1 MSSSSSAAVLTE
13 SFDFDLHLENDKPV
27 GFFNRLRLP
36 QMYAIA
42 FCILLSSMVIFS
54 RSALLPRSSVHQLIE
69 VITPQPIVLDSS
81 LNIRLKAA
89 EELNAQIMSRISKL
103 NDSVNSL
110 RSRVFDIEKKPIS
123 SISENI
129 TSIKDYIE
137 DDMRELVDRL
147 AEQSDNLYRLEE
159 VHETA
164 RNQLNEL
171 GEVHTQEISKHASQ
185 VESVTDK
192 LAEFNNRL
200 DAALLIRAERTEL
213 TTVRAVPVPLSTCPV
228 IDDSKLKSQNAF
240 LQQKITNLEGKFSAL
255 VQESDKSNDA
265 AVTTEGDTSITL
277 GGLKCSPSQV
287 ENIVTNEWNKNI
299 EIYRKFN
306 PVITCP
312 VTPILPPTIVEKF
325 VEKIV
330 IKNVVKI
337 VEKNLTT
344 VVYRPAVAAT
354 PVVLSPDYA
363 RKQAGSEIIHESSS
377 HTYTPREMD
386 FWTRISKYS

>member
-1 MSSSSSAAVLTE
+1 
-13 SFDFDLHLENDKPV
+13 
-27 GFFNRLRLP
+27 
-36 QMYAIA
+36 
-42 FCILLSSMVIFS
+42 
-54 RSALLPRSSVHQLIE
+54 
-69 VITPQPIVLDSS
+69 
-81 LNIRLKAA
+81 
-89 EELNAQIMSRISKL
+89 
-103 NDSVNSL
+103 
-110 RSRVFDIEKKPIS
+110 
-123 SISENI
+123 
-129 TSIKDYIE
+129 
-137 DDMRELVDRL
+137 MRELVDRL

-213 TTVRAVPVPLSTCPV
+213 TTVRAVPVPVPLSTCPV

-265 AVTTEGDTSITL
+265 AMTTGGDTSITL

-354 PVVLSPDYA
+354 PVILSPDYA

-386 FWTRISKYS
+386 FGHVSQNILNYLGVNSNSFLVENPLSVQIRTIAESVAPSFVHLLGMDNKIGKPEDAISTDISLGSCWPMEVKKNRIIYLFIYLFIYFYKEFVGCVLLHYLFLESF